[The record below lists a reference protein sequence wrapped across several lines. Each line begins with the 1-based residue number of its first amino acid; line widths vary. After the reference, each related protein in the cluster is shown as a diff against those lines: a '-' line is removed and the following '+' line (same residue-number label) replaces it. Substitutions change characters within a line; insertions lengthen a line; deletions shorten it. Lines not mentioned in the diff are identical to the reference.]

1 MTRKTVATRQ
11 QSLTVVDNR
20 TGQTYEVP
28 IRNNSVLATD
38 IKKIRAAPGAG
49 HDDDRPED
57 ETAQG
62 LRVYDPAYM
71 NTAVVQSSITY
82 INGQDGILRYRGYPI
97 EQLVS
102 RSNFLETAFLLIYG
116 ELPTAAQYGTWQD
129 EIMHHTYIHSDIE
142 GIFKSFRYDSHPMS
156 MMTSA
161 FATLGAFAPEANP
174 SLQGQK
180 LYTSAAGAA
189 AAAATTTTKGGHDA
203 AAAAAAATASLQN
216 LDKQILRIIGKAP
229 TLAAAS
235 YRMRQGRPFNRPD
248 PSLSYAGNFLYL
260 LDNLSGR
267 SDYQPHPVLERA
279 LDALF
284 VIHAD
289 HEVNCSTATVLQV
302 GSSLVDPYSAVAAGC
317 AALYGPSHGGAS
329 ESAIRMLM
337 EIGSPDNVPAFMAKV
352 ERRERVL
359 VGFGHRVYKN
369 VDPRSKAIRELAE
382 QVFQVTGRN
391 KLLDTALSLARYAG
405 ESEFMRSRN
414 LYPNVDF
421 YSGLI
426 YQAMGFPLDFYP
438 VLFAVPRCVGWLAH
452 WRQQMLNPAG
462 VKIWRPRQ
470 LYMGEGERDYVDVAA
485 RRQKPNASVFD
496 APSQVIHGGES
507 KRNRLA
513 LHKDEKSGTP
523 KSRL

>member
-1 MTRKTVATRQ
+1 MAIRKLAHP
-11 QSLTVVDNR
+11 SLTVTDNR
-20 TGQTYEVP
+20 TGNTYELP
-28 IRNNSVLATD
+28 ITHNSVLATD
-38 IKKIRAAPGAG
+38 IKKIKAQAG
-49 HDDDRPED
+49 TNNDRPED
-57 ETAQG
+57 ETDQG

-71 NTAVVQSSITY
+71 NTAVVQSRITY
-82 INGQDGILRYRGYPI
+82 INGQEGILRYRGYPI
-97 EQLVS
+97 EQLVKK
-102 RSNFLETAFLLIYG
+102 SNFLESAYLLMYG
-116 ELPTAAQYGTWQD
+116 ELPTTSQYSQWTD

-142 GIFKSFRYDSHPMS
+142 AMFKSFRYDSHPMS
-156 MMTSA
+156 MLTSA
-161 FATLGAFAPEANP
+161 FATMGAFAPEANP

-180 LYTSAAGAA
+180 LFTNAASG
-189 AAAATTTTKGGHDA
+189 DLE
-203 AAAAAAATASLQN
+203 SLKI

-235 YRMRQGRPFNRPD
+235 YRMRQGRPFNRPAQG
-248 PSLSYAGNFLYL
+248 LSYTGNFLYL
-260 LDNLSGR
+260 LDNLSGYEYR
-267 SDYQPHPVLERA
+267 PHPVLEKA

-284 VIHAD
+284 IIHAD

-302 GSSLVDPYSAVAAGC
+302 GSSLVDPYSVVSAGC

-337 EIGSPDNVPAFMAKV
+337 EIGSPENVPGFMAKV
-352 ERRERVL
+352 EKRERVL

-369 VDPRSKAIRELAE
+369 VDPRSTAIRELAE
-382 QVFQVTGRN
+382 EVFAVTGRN
-391 KLLDTALSLARYAG
+391 KLLDTALTLAQYAR

-452 WRQQMLNPAG
+452 WRQQMLNPSG

-470 LYMGEGERDYVDVAA
+470 LYLGEGERQYVEASE
-485 RRQKPNASVFD
+485 RQANADSTVFD
-496 APSQVIHGGES
+496 APVEVSHGGDS
-507 KRNRLA
+507 KRNNLA
-513 LHKDEKSGTP
+513 TYKDERGEIFKP
-523 KSRL
+523 RL

>member
-1 MTRKTVATRQ
+1 MTVKSTPR

-20 TGQTYEVP
+20 TGKTYELP
-28 IRNNSVLATD
+28 IKNNSVLATD
-38 IKKIRAAPGAG
+38 IKNIKAQSQR
-49 HDDDRPED
+49 DRPED
-57 ETAQG
+57 ETNQG

-71 NTAVVQSSITY
+71 NTAVVQSKITY
-82 INGQDGILRYRGYPI
+82 INGQEGILRYRGYPI
-97 EQLVS
+97 EQLVNK
-102 RSNFLETAFLLIYG
+102 SNFLETAFLLIYG
-116 ELPTAAQYGTWQD
+116 ELPTGAQCSSWQD
-129 EIMHHTYIHSDIE
+129 EVMNHTYIHSDIE
-142 GIFKSFRYDSHPMS
+142 GMFKSFRYDSHPMS

-180 LYTSAAGAA
+180 LYT
-189 AAAATTTTKGGHDA
+189 DA
-203 AAAAAAATASLQN
+203 ASGNVEALKV

-235 YRMRQGRPFNRPD
+235 YRMRQGRPFNRPAQG
-248 PSLSYAGNFLYL
+248 LSYTGNFLYL

-267 SDYQPHPVLERA
+267 GYQPHPVLEKA

-284 VIHAD
+284 IIHAD

-302 GSSLVDPYSAVAAGC
+302 GSSLVDPYSAVSAGC

-337 EIGSPDNVPAFMAKV
+337 EIGSPENVPAFMEKV
-352 ERRERVL
+352 EKRERVL

-382 QVFQVTGRN
+382 QVFAVTGRN
-391 KLLDTALSLARYAG
+391 KLLDTALALAKLAG
-405 ESEFMRSRN
+405 ESEFMRKRN

-426 YQAMGFPLDFYP
+426 YQAMGFPL
-438 VLFAVPRCVGWLAH
+438 
-452 WRQQMLNPAG
+452 
-462 VKIWRPRQ
+462 
-470 LYMGEGERDYVDVAA
+470 E
-485 RRQKPNASVFD
+485 
-496 APSQVIHGGES
+496 
-507 KRNRLA
+507 
-513 LHKDEKSGTP
+513 
-523 KSRL
+523 

>member
-1 MTRKTVATRQ
+1 MAVISKQPLR

-20 TGQTYEVP
+20 TNKVYEIP
-28 IRNNSVLATD
+28 IKNNSIQATD
-38 IKKIRAAPGAG
+38 FKKIKDQQGG
-49 HDDDRPED
+49 DRKED
-57 ETAQG
+57 ETEQG

-71 NTAVVQSSITY
+71 NTAVVQSKITY
-82 INGQDGILRYRGYPI
+82 INGQEGILRYRGYPI
-97 EQLVS
+97 EQLVKK
-102 RSNFLETAFLLIYG
+102 SNFLETAFLLIYG
-116 ELPTAAQYGTWQD
+116 ELPTTSQYESWQN
-129 EIMHHTYIHSDIE
+129 EVMHHNYIHSDIE
-142 GIFKSFRYDSHPMS
+142 GMFKSFRYDSHPMS
-156 MMTSA
+156 MLTSA
-161 FATLGAFAPEANP
+161 FATMGAFAPEANP
-174 SLQGQK
+174 SLAGQK
-180 LYTSAAGAA
+180 LYTNAASG
-189 AAAATTTTKGGHDA
+189 DI
-203 AAAAAAATASLQN
+203 ASLQI

-235 YRMRQGRPFNRPD
+235 YRMRQGRPFNRPAQG
-248 PSLSYAGNFLYL
+248 LSYTGNFLYL
-260 LDNLSGR
+260 LDHLSGTEYR
-267 SDYQPHPVLERA
+267 PHPVLEKA

-302 GSSLVDPYSAVAAGC
+302 GSSLVDPFSVVAAGC

-337 EIGSPDNVPAFMAKV
+337 EIGSPENVPAFMEKV

-369 VDPRSKAIRELAE
+369 VDPRSTAIRALADE
-382 QVFQVTGRN
+382 VFRVTGRN
-391 KLLDTALSLARYAG
+391 KLLDTALTLADYARK
-405 ESEFMRSRN
+405 SEFMRSRN

-452 WRQQMLNPAG
+452 WRQMMLNPSG

-470 LYMGEGERDYVDVAA
+470 IYLGEDERNYVEAVQRKEKKDAT
-485 RRQKPNASVFD
+485 VFD
-496 APSQVIHGGES
+496 APSPILHGDDS
-507 KRNRLA
+507 KRNA
-513 LHKDEKSGTP
+513 MATYKDETGITWGRAK
-523 KSRL
+523 L

>member
-1 MTRKTVATRQ
+1 MVTISKSAPRP
-11 QSLTVVDNR
+11 SLTVVDNR
-20 TGQTYEVP
+20 TGQTFEVP
-28 IRNNSVLATD
+28 IKNNSILATD
-38 IKKIRAAPGAG
+38 FKKIKAQPNG
-49 HDDDRPED
+49 DRPED
-57 ETAQG
+57 ETDQG

-71 NTAVVQSSITY
+71 NTAVVQSKITY
-82 INGQDGILRYRGYPI
+82 INGQEGILRYRGYPI
-97 EQLVS
+97 QQLVDK
-102 RSNFLETAFLLIYG
+102 SNFLESAFLLMYG
-116 ELPTAAQYGTWQD
+116 ELPTKPQYQQWQD
-129 EIMHHTYIHSDIE
+129 EVMHHTYVHTDIE
-142 GIFKSFRYDSHPMS
+142 NMFKSFRYDSHPMS
-156 MMTSA
+156 MLTSA
-161 FATLGAFAPEANP
+161 FATLGAFAPESNP
-174 SLQGQK
+174 SLAGQK
-180 LYTSAAGAA
+180 LYTN
-189 AAAATTTTKGGHDA
+189 AATGDVRA
-203 AAAAAAATASLQN
+203 LEI

-235 YRMRQGRPFNRPD
+235 YRMRQGRPFNRPAQG
-248 PSLSYAGNFLYL
+248 LSYTGNFLYL
-260 LDNLSGR
+260 LDNLSGYE
-267 SDYQPHPVLERA
+267 YQPHPVLEKA

-284 VIHAD
+284 IIHAD

-302 GSSLVDPYSAVAAGC
+302 GSSLVDPYSVVAAGC

-337 EIGSPDNVPAFMAKV
+337 EIGSADNVPAFMAKV

-369 VDPRSKAIRELAE
+369 VDPRSTAIRKLAE
-382 QVFQVTGRN
+382 DVFQVTGRN
-391 KLLDTALSLARYAG
+391 ALLDTALALAEYARK
-405 ESEFMRSRN
+405 SEFMRSRN

-470 LYMGEGERDYVDVAA
+470 LYVGESERDYVESEKRSVKAG
-485 RRQKPNASVFD
+485 ASVFD
-496 APSQVIHGGES
+496 APVAVGHGGDS
-507 KRNRLA
+507 KRNHLA
-513 LHKDEKSGTP
+513 TYKDERGRLWN

>member
-1 MTRKTVATRQ
+1 MAVKSISR

-20 TGQTYEVP
+20 TGKTYEVP
-28 IRNNSVLATD
+28 IKHNSVQATD
-38 IKKIRAAPGAG
+38 FKKIKADSQ
-49 HDDDRPED
+49 HDRPED
-57 ETAQG
+57 ETNQG

-71 NTAVVQSSITY
+71 NTAAVESKITY

-97 EQLVS
+97 EQLVN
-102 RSNFLETAFLLIYG
+102 RSNFLETAYLLIYG
-116 ELPTAAQYGTWQD
+116 DLPTATQYKSWQN
-129 EIMHHTYIHSDIE
+129 EVMNHTYIHSDIE
-142 GIFKSFRYDSHPMS
+142 GMFKSFRYDSHPMS
-156 MMTSA
+156 MLTSA

-180 LYTSAAGAA
+180 LYTNAASGNLAA
-189 AAAATTTTKGGHDA
+189 
-203 AAAAAAATASLQN
+203 LQV

-235 YRMRQGRPFNRPD
+235 YRMRQGRPFNRPAQG
-248 PSLSYAGNFLYL
+248 LSYTGNFLYL
-260 LDNLSGR
+260 LDNLSGH
-267 SDYQPHPVLERA
+267 SYQPHPVLEKA

-284 VIHAD
+284 IIHAD

-337 EIGSPDNVPAFMAKV
+337 EIGSPENVPAFMAKV
-352 ERRERVL
+352 EKRERVL

-391 KLLDTALSLARYAG
+391 KLLDTALALAKHAN

-452 WRQQMLNPAG
+452 WRQQMLQPSG

-470 LYMGEGERDYVDVAA
+470 LYLGEGQRDYVDLEG
-485 RRQKPNASVFD
+485 RQQKPGAGVFD
-496 APSQVIHGGES
+496 APSQVNHGGDS
-507 KRNRLA
+507 KRNHLA
-513 LHKDEKSGTP
+513 TFKDEKGDVLRP
-523 KSRL
+523 KL

>member
-1 MTRKTVATRQ
+1 MTRKAVSN
-11 QSLTVVDNR
+11 QSLTVTDNR
-20 TGQTYEVP
+20 TGRTYELP
-28 IRNNSVLATD
+28 IQNNAVLATD
-38 IKKIRAAPGAG
+38 IKKIKAQSSQ
-49 HDDDRPED
+49 DRPED
-57 ETAQG
+57 ETSQG

-71 NTAVVQSSITY
+71 NTAVVQSKITY

-97 EQLVS
+97 EQVVAK
-102 RSNFLETAFLLIYG
+102 SNFLETAYLLIYG
-116 ELPTAAQYGTWQD
+116 ELPTSAQFSSWQD
-129 EIMHHTYIHSDIE
+129 DVMHHTYIHSDIE
-142 GIFKSFRYDSHPMS
+142 GMFKSFRYDSHPMS

-180 LYTSAAGAA
+180 LYTSAASG
-189 AAAATTTTKGGHDA
+189 DV
-203 AAAAAAATASLQN
+203 ASLQV

-235 YRMRQGRPFNRPD
+235 YRMRQGRPFNRPAQG
-248 PSLSYAGNFLYL
+248 LSYTGNFLYL
-260 LDNLSGR
+260 LDHLSGR
-267 SDYQPHPVLERA
+267 DYQPHPVLEKA

-284 VIHAD
+284 IIHAD

-337 EIGSPDNVPAFMAKV
+337 EIGSPENVPAFMQKV

-391 KLLDTALSLARYAG
+391 KLLDTALALAQYAG
-405 ESEFMRSRN
+405 ESHFMRSRN

-452 WRQQMLNPAG
+452 WRQQMLTPSG

-470 LYMGEGERDYVDVAA
+470 LYVGHGERNYVDV
-485 RRQKPNASVFD
+485 RDRPSESDPGVFG
-496 APSQVIHGGES
+496 APSQVLHGGDS
-507 KRNRLA
+507 KRSKLA
-513 LHKDEKSGTP
+513 TFTNENGQVFKP
-523 KSRL
+523 KL

>member
-1 MTRKTVATRQ
+1 MAIKNVVPR

-20 TGQTYEVP
+20 TGKAYEIP
-28 IRNNSVLATD
+28 IEHNAVLATD
-38 IKKIRAAPGAG
+38 IKKIKAEPQG
-49 HDDDRPED
+49 DRPED
-57 ETAQG
+57 ETNQG

-71 NTAVVQSSITY
+71 NTAVVQSKITY

-97 EQLVS
+97 QQLVHK
-102 RSNFLETAFLLIYG
+102 SNFLESAFLLLYG
-116 ELPTAAQYGTWQD
+116 ELPTTSQYTNWQD

-142 GIFKSFRYDSHPMS
+142 GMFKSFRYDSHPMS
-156 MMTSA
+156 MLTSA
-161 FATLGAFAPEANP
+161 FATMGAFTPEANP
-174 SLQGQK
+174 SLRGQK
-180 LYTSAAGAA
+180 LFTN
-189 AAAATTTTKGGHDA
+189 AATGDLKA
-203 AAAAAAATASLQN
+203 LEV

-235 YRMRQGRPFNRPD
+235 YRMRQGRPFNRPAQG
-248 PSLSYAGNFLYL
+248 LSYTGNFLYL
-260 LDNLSGR
+260 LDHLSGHEYR
-267 SDYQPHPVLERA
+267 PHPVLEKA

-284 VIHAD
+284 TIHAD

-302 GSSLVDPYSAVAAGC
+302 GSSLVDPYSVVAAGC

-337 EIGSPDNVPAFMAKV
+337 EIGSPENVPAFMEKV
-352 ERRERVL
+352 EKRERVL

-369 VDPRSKAIRELAE
+369 VDPRSTVIRELAE
-382 QVFQVTGRN
+382 EVFKVTGRN
-391 KLLDTALSLARYAG
+391 QLLDTALSLAQYAR

-452 WRQQMLNPAG
+452 WRQQMLNPSG

-470 LYMGEGERDYVDVAA
+470 LYLGQGERDYVEIED
-485 RRQKPNASVFD
+485 RKLKEDSKVFD
-496 APSQVIHGGES
+496 APVQVNHGGDSRRNHLATYKNERGEVS
-507 KRNRLA
+507 K
-513 LHKDEKSGTP
+513 P
-523 KSRL
+523 KL

>member
-1 MTRKTVATRQ
+1 MAIIKGGAR
-11 QSLTVVDNR
+11 QSLTVTDNR
-20 TGQTYEVP
+20 TGKSYELP
-28 IRNNSVLATD
+28 ITHNSILATD
-38 IKKIRAAPGAG
+38 IKKIKSAQGN
-49 HDDDRPED
+49 DRPED
-57 ETAQG
+57 ETTQG

-71 NTAVVQSSITY
+71 NTAVIQSRITY
-82 INGQDGILRYRGYPI
+82 INGQEGILRYRGYPI
-97 EQLVS
+97 EQLVKK
-102 RSNFLETAFLLIYG
+102 SNFLESAYLLIYG
-116 ELPTAAQYGTWQD
+116 ELPTKPQFDGWQD
-129 EIMHHTYIHSDIE
+129 EVMHHTYVHSDIE

-156 MMTSA
+156 MLTSA

-174 SLQGQK
+174 ALQGQK
-180 LYTSAAGAA
+180 LYSNAASGDLEA
-189 AAAATTTTKGGHDA
+189 
-203 AAAAAAATASLQN
+203 LRV

-235 YRMRQGRPFNRPD
+235 YRMRQGRPFNRPAQG
-248 PSLSYAGNFLYL
+248 LSYTENFLYL
-260 LDNLSGR
+260 LDYLSGKE
-267 SDYQPHPVLERA
+267 YTPHPVLERA

-284 VIHAD
+284 IIHAD

-302 GSSLVDPYSAVAAGC
+302 GSSLVDPYSVVAAGC
-317 AALYGPSHGGAS
+317 SALYGPSHGGAS

-337 EIGSPDNVPAFMAKV
+337 EIGSPDNVPGFMAKV
-352 ERRERVL
+352 EKRERVL

-369 VDPRSKAIRELAE
+369 VDPRSTAIRELAE
-382 QVFQVTGRN
+382 EVFKVTGRN
-391 KLLDTALSLARYAG
+391 QLLDTALALAQYAR

-452 WRQQMLNPAG
+452 WRQQMLVPTG

-470 LYMGEGERDYVDVAA
+470 LYVGEGEREYVDTAN
-485 RRQKPNASVFD
+485 RQQKANSTVFEG
-496 APSQVIHGGES
+496 PVKVSHGGDS
-507 KRNRLA
+507 KRNQLA
-513 LHKDEKSGTP
+513 SVKDERGQLL

>member
-1 MTRKTVATRQ
+1 MVTVPKQAPR

-20 TGQTYEVP
+20 TNKVYELP
-28 IRNNSVLATD
+28 IKHNSVLATD
-38 IKKIRAAPGAG
+38 IKKIKSQAG
-49 HDDDRPED
+49 DDRKED
-57 ETAQG
+57 ETEQG
-62 LRVYDPAYM
+62 LRVFDPAYM
-71 NTAVVQSSITY
+71 NTAVVESKITY
-82 INGQDGILRYRGYPI
+82 INGLDGILRYRGYPI
-97 EQLVS
+97 EQLVKKS
-102 RSNFLETAFLLIYG
+102 DFLESAFLLIYG
-116 ELPTAAQYGTWQD
+116 ELPTKNQYSNWQN

-156 MMTSA
+156 MLTSS

-174 SLQGQK
+174 SLRGQK
-180 LYTSAAGAA
+180 LFTNAASGDPAA
-189 AAAATTTTKGGHDA
+189 
-203 AAAAAAATASLQN
+203 LQI

-235 YRMRQGRPFNRPD
+235 YRMRQGRPFNRPAQG
-248 PSLSYAGNFLYL
+248 LSYTGNFLYL
-260 LDNLSGR
+260 LDHLSGTEYR
-267 SDYQPHPVLERA
+267 PHPVLEKA

-284 VIHAD
+284 IIHAD

-302 GSSLVDPYSAVAAGC
+302 GSSLVDPYSVVSAGC

-337 EIGSPDNVPAFMAKV
+337 EIGSPENVPAFMAQV
-352 ERRERVL
+352 EKRERVL

-369 VDPRSKAIRELAE
+369 VDPRSTAIRELAE

-391 KLLDTALSLARYAG
+391 KLLDTATTLADYARK
-405 ESEFMRSRN
+405 SEFMRSRN

-452 WRQQMLNPAG
+452 WRQMMLNPSG

-470 LYMGEGERDYVDVAA
+470 LYLGEGEREYVEADKRKEKA
-485 RRQKPNASVFD
+485 NATPFD
-496 APSQVIHGGES
+496 APVEVHHGGDS

-513 LHKDEKSGTP
+513 SYKDAAGHTRDRAK
-523 KSRL
+523 L